1 MFFYPT
7 ALLADLTTTYLAH
20 CIENSRYDRG
30 RAVFSAPRAK
40 ETRANEWGQALS
52 AMYRNET
59 EYTPPEL
66 PSVYGETVR
75 KRIYVRIRTH
85 VDLQVLLFSM
95 IYGTASF
102 TMYPDTGM
110 A

>member
-1 MFFYPT
+1 
-7 ALLADLTTTYLAH
+7 
-20 CIENSRYDRG
+20 
-30 RAVFSAPRAK
+30 
-40 ETRANEWGQALS
+40 
-52 AMYRNET
+52 MYRNET

-75 KRIYVRIRTH
+75 KRIYVRVQTH
-85 VDLQVLLFSM
+85 TDSQVLLFSM
-95 IYGTASF
+95 IYGISSL